1 MKSIEPLALEVT
13 KAKKV
18 LYFSWWNN
26 GLHYLFEKIT
36 QFSLYILSRKLKLFL
51 RMISQLYIWLNN
63 RKITSFLAY
72 FSTVLHCYVPWKRQ
86 KTCVGVFFLIKFQV
100 WRPATLSKR
109 DQHRFSDIFRR
120 YRNRTWGWN
129 GSKKPGKGG
138 KRGQNGFKK
147 FLPRPF
153 ERNRYRQNYSYSG
166 QF

>member
-63 RKITSFLAY
+63 RKMTSFFNLFYHSAP
-72 FSTVLHCYVPWKRQ
+72 LLCPL
-86 KTCVGVFFLIKFQV
+86 KTSENLCWSIFLIKFQV